1 MTETQLK
8 IFIRVI
14 RRRMATGERL
24 EDILATYPR
33 LTNKEKEAIREAVEN

>member
-8 IFIRVI
+8 IFIRVV
-14 RRRMATGERL
+14 RRRMATGEEL

-33 LTNKEKEAIREAVEN
+33 LTNEEKEAIRKAVED

>member
-14 RRRMATGERL
+14 RRRMAAGEGF

-33 LTNKEKEAIREAVEN
+33 LTNEEKEAIREAVEN